1 MIYLFVWVCRI
12 KRVRDRF
19 CTFLSD
25 PIFCVYTF
33 EDELGVII
41 KLSEN
46 VSLKQGAAIFC
57 IKISLHV
64 GFLIRQKLPLHVF
77 NLFSYS
83 YLFTSSFKEGS
94 GVWYQEKCAEKRR
107 QMIS

>member
-12 KRVRDRF
+12 KSVRDRF

-25 PIFCVYTF
+25 PVFCVYTF
-33 EDELGVII
+33 EGELGVII
-41 KLSEN
+41 RLSEN

-94 GVWYQEKCAEKRR
+94 GVWYQEKCAEK
-107 QMIS
+107 